1 MAILENDKTIEQ
13 LEFSAGITDIKE
25 FVYSYDASLFVP
37 SGIAYHKIITKTK
50 RVVYQTFPNPQK
62 YSKEIIR
69 VRNKSD
75 IEGYLEAKS
84 NNIKVSKYYKNE
96 KVKPKKKDYKK
107 GFFIRYFLQLASDDK
122 APVIEVIKSKHTN
135 ADAIYSKAQMRWSLS
150 KDIEE
155 QERLNI
161 KNTLEVEKTFPQI
174 RMKIYNFVEFG
185 KES

>member
-1 MAILENDKTIEQ
+1 MKNIKKNIYLSEPTKLPFKNNYFDFVLAI
-13 LEFSAGITDIKE
+13 G
-25 FVYSYDASLFVP
+25 
-37 SGIAYHKIITKTK
+37 
-50 RVVYQTFPNPQK
+50 VVYGLSLTNAIK
-62 YSKEIIR
+62 CLKEIIR

>member
-1 MAILENDKTIEQ
+1 MAILENDKIIEQ
-13 LEFSAGITDIKE
+13 LEDSAGITDVKE
-25 FVYSYDASLFVP
+25 FTYSYDSSIYVP
-37 SGIAYHKIITKTK
+37 SGVAYHKIITRTK
-50 RVVYQTFPNPQK
+50 RVIYQTFPSPQK
-62 YSKEIIR
+62 YSKEIKR
-69 VRNKSD
+69 VRNISD
-75 IEGYLEAKS
+75 VEGYLEAKS
-84 NNIKVSKYYKNE
+84 NNIKISSYFKNE
-96 KVKPKKKDYKK
+96 KCEPKEKDYTK

-122 APVIEVIKSKHTN
+122 APVIEVKKLNHTN

>member
-1 MAILENDKTIEQ
+1 MQHNFDKETMIQLPEIETIRRDLERDCVGKKIKT
-13 LEFSAGITDIKE
+13 
-25 FVYSYDASLFVP
+25 
-37 SGIAYHKIITKTK
+37 
-50 RVVYQTFPNPQK
+50 
-62 YSKEIIR
+62 
-69 VRNKSD
+69 
-75 IEGYLEAKS
+75 
-84 NNIKVSKYYKNE
+84 
-96 KVKPKKKDYKK
+96 
-107 GFFIRYFLQLASDDK
+107 
-122 APVIEVIKSKHTN
+122 IEVIKSKHTN